1 LVVANDTAEDVA
13 ELRPRFSRMSNS
25 TQVQSAENV
34 TVGEPAA
41 VDGSDDDLLLGYSD
55 PDDTPQRSSRTA
67 VLIIVC
73 VLLVCAV
80 CGIAFCHGRAE
91 QFFNDDPSGSD
102 QDSCQRRG
110 AKRTRQAEVEV
121 LYPQP
126 TVDWFPNV
134 ARHPSFSDAL
144 SPIGFQPVSQ
154 ASLTVKV
161 QPREGLEVPVSAYP
175 AGDSTC
181 TRGTSAAAPGPMG
194 QPPSQACDV
203 GDVVNV
209 FSRGAGR
216 WLQCE
221 VAKVEGARVTVT
233 HAAGQLT
240 RRINLTDPDIRSYFR
255 IASDSIM
262 FLQSLHQAS
271 LCMCYLRPSTLL
283 EDIIERIQRGASRDM
298 RFCSYETA
306 STFRTVSGL
315 ELTRAIRHH
324 YC

>member
-1 LVVANDTAEDVA
+1 LVVANDTAEDIGAKTTSSAEEDVA

-161 QPREGLEVPVSAYP
+161 QPREGLEVPASAS
-175 AGDSTC
+175 G
-181 TRGTSAAAPGPMG
+181 RTSP
-194 QPPSQACDV
+194 V
-203 GDVVNV
+203 GID
-209 FSRGAGR
+209 
-216 WLQCE
+216 L
-221 VAKVEGARVTVT
+221 VA
-233 HAAGQLT
+233 
-240 RRINLTDPDIRSYFR
+240 
-255 IASDSIM
+255 
-262 FLQSLHQAS
+262 
-271 LCMCYLRPSTLL
+271 
-283 EDIIERIQRGASRDM
+283 
-298 RFCSYETA
+298 
-306 STFRTVSGL
+306 
-315 ELTRAIRHH
+315 
-324 YC
+324 